1 MRHVLRRTTLGAMVA
16 IGLALAAACGG
27 SAAAPPAPTVTITSL
42 GWIEENIDPSF
53 WSSPPGSGQ
62 TAFYDFWIHYSGNI
76 AFTDIQSARVYL
88 PSGSYWTLSKDQQFF
103 DAANR
108 TIGGYGR
115 WFDNTQLDVLP
126 IGFLVVEVKLVNG
139 TSSTYAATIP
149 APGSLTAAPYTIMN
163 SEDVTPPPGTSA
175 PMVRRASAGATN
187 TVDLAAQAITITFS
201 VTDPKVHDGFVWF
214 FDAAN
219 NYLGGYFYFRDAVTG
234 LINPTLADTLATDG
248 AVNTLTLHPADITF
262 SAGASFAQITRFRLG
277 LLDGAQYLPQA
288 SGRTRSDCRS
298 ISAIASL
305 TLQ

>member
-1 MRHVLRRTTLGAMVA
+1 MAA

-27 SAAAPPAPTVTITSL
+27 SSATAPPAPTVTITSL

-53 WSSPPGSGQ
+53 WTSPPADGR

-88 PSGSYWTLSKDQQFF
+88 PNGSYWTLSNGQQFF

-108 TIGGYGR
+108 TIGGYGH
-115 WFDNTQLDVLP
+115 WFDGQQLNILP

-149 APGSLTAAPYTIMN
+149 APGSLIAAPYTIMN
-163 SEDVTPPPGTSA
+163 SEDVTLAPGTSA
-175 PMVRRASAGATN
+175 PMVRRAIVGATN
-187 TVDLAAQAITITFS
+187 TIDLAAQAITITFS
-201 VTDPKVHDGFVWF
+201 VTDPKVYNGFVWF

-219 NYLGGYFYFRDAVTG
+219 TYLGGYFYFRDAATG
-234 LINPTLADTLATDG
+234 LVNPPLAGALATDG
-248 AVNTLTLHPADITF
+248 AVNTLTLHPADIAF

-288 SGRTRSDCRS
+288 SGRTRGDCRS
-298 ISAIASL
+298 IAAVTSL